1 MSIKAAYKNE
11 ATGLRVVI
19 KKIFA
24 LAFLE
29 QLPALDSAF
38 GEAALDLMFNILK
51 AELLA
56 LQSPL
61 VPLDALNSFIFY
73 FESKWMSC
81 REDWNLFNFDDHR
94 ASNDLEMWHVNMNQ
108 AINRKDN
115 LWKFIKSLTA
125 EQALRE
131 GEVNKIISGH
141 DAPPQRR
148 SQKQKEEVIAAAKAD
163 YSSRRI
169 SALEYVNRLS
179 YRMGH

>member
-1 MSIKAAYKNE
+1 M
-11 ATGLRVVI
+11 RVVI
-19 KKIFA
+19 KKMFA

-29 QLPALDSAF
+29 QLPAQDAATD
-38 GEAALDLMFNILK
+38 EAVLDLIFDILR

-61 VPLDALNSFIFY
+61 VPLNALNSFLFY
-73 FESKWMSC
+73 FESKWLSC
-81 REDWNLFNFDDHR
+81 RGDWNLFNFDDHR
-94 ASNDLEMWHVNMNQ
+94 ASNDLEVWHVNMNQ

>member
-1 MSIKAAYKNE
+1 M
-11 ATGLRVVI
+11 T
-19 KKIFA
+19 
-24 LAFLE
+24 
-29 QLPALDSAF
+29 
-38 GEAALDLMFNILK
+38 
-51 AELLA
+51 LLA
-56 LQSPL
+56 SA
-61 VPLDALNSFIFY
+61 DNDFSF
-73 FESKWMSC
+73 
-81 REDWNLFNFDDHR
+81 
-94 ASNDLEMWHVNMNQ
+94 Q